1 MSNGIRLRQNE
12 EHSIEMLAAQRQLY
26 NDAKRYDWLSTAL
39 SVWIPFGMAIIL
51 LFISEDSLVGIV
63 SYIASIIS
71 AVISFMVDRIISNKK
86 ELAAFIQQKFD
97 TYIYTMPWDT
107 RIFGK
112 NRILNNEIAVYS
124 SKILS
129 DEEEKQSLYDWY
141 TPSVDEKELNEG
153 ILSCQRENVWW
164 DVGLR
169 KRFKIGSIIAIL
181 ILCIAIFVMGICKN
195 ESTVKLL
202 WRFAFVAPMLE
213 WLLNTIKQ
221 LNVDIHELQEL
232 DEKINDDESKS
243 IEDLQDIQKLIFDHR
258 KNCFAIPN
266 FFYKYFKD
274 NDEDK
279 AHRVASMN

>member
-26 NDAKRYDWLSTAL
+26 SNAKRYDWLSTVL

-51 LFISEDSLVGIV
+51 VFIPEDSLARIV
-63 SYIASIIS
+63 SYIVSITS
-71 AVISFMVDRIISNKK
+71 AVISFIVDGIINNKK
-86 ELAAFIQQKFD
+86 ELAAAIQQKFD
-97 TYIYTMPWDT
+97 TYIYNMPWDT

-112 NRILNNEIAVYS
+112 NRNLNNEIAVYS

-129 DEEEKQSLYDWY
+129 DEEEKKSLYDWY
-141 TPSVDEKELNEG
+141 TPLVDEKELKEG

-169 KRFKIGSIIAIL
+169 KRFKMGSIMAII
-181 ILCIAIFVMGICKN
+181 ILCMAVFIMGICKN

-202 WRFAFVAPMLE
+202 SRFAFVAPMLE
-213 WLLNTIKQ
+213 WLFSTIKQ
-221 LNVDIHELQEL
+221 LNKDINELQEL
-232 DEKINDDESKS
+232 DEIINDDESKS
-243 IEDLQDIQKLIFDHR
+243 MEDLQDIQKLIFIHR
-258 KNCFAIPN
+258 KDCFAIPN
-266 FFYKYFKD
+266 FFYKHFKD

-279 AHRVASMN
+279 AHRAASMH

>member
-26 NDAKRYDWLSTAL
+26 SNAKRYDWLSTVL

-51 LFISEDSLVGIV
+51 VFIPEDSLARIV
-63 SYIASIIS
+63 SYIVSITS
-71 AVISFMVDRIISNKK
+71 AVISFIVDGIINNKK
-86 ELAAFIQQKFD
+86 ELAAAIQQKFD
-97 TYIYTMPWDT
+97 TYIYNMPWDT

-112 NRILNNEIAVYS
+112 NRNLNNEIAVYS

-129 DEEEKQSLYDWY
+129 DEEEKKSLYDWY
-141 TPSVDEKELNEG
+141 TPLVDEKELKEG

-169 KRFKIGSIIAIL
+169 KRFKMGSIMAII
-181 ILCIAIFVMGICKN
+181 ILCIAVFIMGICKN

-202 WRFAFVAPMLE
+202 SRFAFVAPMLE
-213 WLLNTIKQ
+213 WLFSTIKQ
-221 LNVDIHELQEL
+221 LNKDINELQEL
-232 DEKINDDESKS
+232 DEIINDDESKS
-243 IEDLQDIQKLIFDHR
+243 IEDLQDIQKLIFIHR
-258 KNCFAIPN
+258 KDCFAIPN
-266 FFYKYFKD
+266 FFYKHFKD

-279 AHRVASMN
+279 AHRAASMH

>member
-26 NDAKRYDWLSTAL
+26 SNAKRYDWLSTVL

-51 LFISEDSLVGIV
+51 VFIPEDSLARIV
-63 SYIASIIS
+63 SYIVSITS
-71 AVISFMVDRIISNKK
+71 AVISFIVDGIINNKK
-86 ELAAFIQQKFD
+86 ELAAAIQQKFD
-97 TYIYTMPWDT
+97 TYIYNMPWDT

-112 NRILNNEIAVYS
+112 NKNLNNEIAVYS

-129 DEEEKQSLYDWY
+129 DEEEKKSLYDWY
-141 TPSVDEKELNEG
+141 TPLVDEKELKEG

-169 KRFKIGSIIAIL
+169 KRFKMGSIMAII
-181 ILCIAIFVMGICKN
+181 ILCMAVFIMGICKN

-202 WRFAFVAPMLE
+202 SRFAFVAPMLE
-213 WLLNTIKQ
+213 WLFSTIKQ
-221 LNVDIHELQEL
+221 LNKDINELQEL
-232 DEKINDDESKS
+232 DEIINDDESKS
-243 IEDLQDIQKLIFDHR
+243 IEDLQDIQKLIFIHR
-258 KNCFAIPN
+258 KDCFAIPN
-266 FFYKYFKD
+266 FFYKHFKD

-279 AHRVASMN
+279 AHRAASMH

>member
-26 NDAKRYDWLSTAL
+26 SNAKRYDWLSTAL

-51 LFISEDSLVGIV
+51 VFIPEDSLAGIV
-63 SYIASIIS
+63 SYIVSITS
-71 AVISFMVDRIISNKK
+71 AVISFIVDGIINNKK
-86 ELAAFIQQKFD
+86 ELAAAIQQKFD
-97 TYIYTMPWDT
+97 TYIYNMPWDT

-112 NRILNNEIAVYS
+112 NRNLNNEIAVYS

-129 DEEEKQSLYDWY
+129 DEEEKKFLYDWY
-141 TPSVDEKELNEG
+141 TPLVDEKELKEG

-169 KRFKIGSIIAIL
+169 KRFKMGSIMAII
-181 ILCIAIFVMGICKN
+181 ILCIAVFIMGICKN

-213 WLLNTIKQ
+213 WLFSTIKQ
-221 LNVDIHELQEL
+221 LNKDINELQEL
-232 DEKINDDESKS
+232 DEIINDDESKS
-243 IEDLQDIQKLIFDHR
+243 MEDLQDIQKLIFIHR
-258 KNCFAIPN
+258 KDCFAIPN
-266 FFYKYFKD
+266 FFYKHFKD

-279 AHRVASMN
+279 AHRAASMH

>member
-26 NDAKRYDWLSTAL
+26 NDAKKCDWLSTAL

-63 SYIASIIS
+63 SYVISIIS
-71 AVISFMVDRIISNKK
+71 AVISFVVDGIINNKK
-86 ELAAFIQQKFD
+86 ELAASIQQKFD

-112 NRILNNEIAVYS
+112 NRNLDNEIAVYS

-129 DEEEKQSLYDWY
+129 DEEEKKSLYDWY
-141 TPSVDEKELNEG
+141 TLSVDEKEIKEG
-153 ILSCQRENVWW
+153 ILCCQRENVWW

-169 KRFKIGSIIAIL
+169 KRFKMGSIIAIV
-181 ILCIAIFVMGICKN
+181 ILCITVFMMGICKN

-213 WLLNTIKQ
+213 WLFSTIKQ
-221 LNVDIHELQEL
+221 LNKDINKLQEL
-232 DEKINDDESKS
+232 DERINDGESKS
-243 IEDLQDIQKLIFDHR
+243 KEDLQDIQKLIFDHR

-266 FFYKYFKD
+266 FFYKHFKD

-279 AHRVASMN
+279 AHRAASMN

>member
-26 NDAKRYDWLSTAL
+26 SNAKRYDWLSTAL

-51 LFISEDSLVGIV
+51 VFIPEDSLAGIV
-63 SYIASIIS
+63 SYIVSITS
-71 AVISFMVDRIISNKK
+71 AVISFIVDGIINNKK
-86 ELAAFIQQKFD
+86 ELAAAIQQKFD
-97 TYIYTMPWDT
+97 TYIYNMPWDT

-112 NRILNNEIAVYS
+112 NRNLNNEIAVYS

-129 DEEEKQSLYDWY
+129 DEEEKKSLYDWY
-141 TPSVDEKELNEG
+141 TPLVDEKELKEG

-169 KRFKIGSIIAIL
+169 KRFKMGSIMAII
-181 ILCIAIFVMGICKN
+181 ILCIAVFIMGICKN
-195 ESTVKLL
+195 EITVKLL

-213 WLLNTIKQ
+213 WLFSTIKQ
-221 LNVDIHELQEL
+221 LNKDINELQEL
-232 DEKINDDESKS
+232 DEIINDDESKS
-243 IEDLQDIQKLIFDHR
+243 MEDLQDIQKLIFIHR
-258 KNCFAIPN
+258 KDCFAIPN
-266 FFYKYFKD
+266 FFYKHFKD

-279 AHRVASMN
+279 AHRAASMH

>member
-26 NDAKRYDWLSTAL
+26 SNAKRYDWLSTAL

-51 LFISEDSLVGIV
+51 VFIPEDSLAGIV
-63 SYIASIIS
+63 SYIVSITS
-71 AVISFMVDRIISNKK
+71 AVISFIVDGIINNKK
-86 ELAAFIQQKFD
+86 ELAAAIQQKFD
-97 TYIYTMPWDT
+97 TYIYNMPWDT

-112 NRILNNEIAVYS
+112 NRNLNNEIAVYS

-129 DEEEKQSLYDWY
+129 DEEEKKSLYDWY
-141 TPSVDEKELNEG
+141 TPLVDEKELKEG

-169 KRFKIGSIIAIL
+169 KRFKMGSIMAII
-181 ILCIAIFVMGICKN
+181 ILCMAVFIMGICKN

-202 WRFAFVAPMLE
+202 SRFAFVAPMLE
-213 WLLNTIKQ
+213 WLFSTIKQ
-221 LNVDIHELQEL
+221 LNKDINELQEL
-232 DEKINDDESKS
+232 DEIINDDESKS
-243 IEDLQDIQKLIFDHR
+243 MEDLQDIQKLIFIHR
-258 KNCFAIPN
+258 KDCFAIPN
-266 FFYKYFKD
+266 FFYKHFKD

-279 AHRVASMN
+279 AHRAASMH

>member
-26 NDAKRYDWLSTAL
+26 SNAKRYDWLSTAL

-51 LFISEDSLVGIV
+51 VFIPEDSLARIV
-63 SYIASIIS
+63 SYIVSITS
-71 AVISFMVDRIISNKK
+71 AVISFIVDGIINNKK
-86 ELAAFIQQKFD
+86 ELAAAIQQKFD
-97 TYIYTMPWDT
+97 TYIYNMPWDT

-112 NRILNNEIAVYS
+112 NKNLNNEIAVYS

-129 DEEEKQSLYDWY
+129 DEEEKKSLYDWY
-141 TPSVDEKELNEG
+141 TPLVDEKELKEG

-169 KRFKIGSIIAIL
+169 KRFKMGSIMAII
-181 ILCIAIFVMGICKN
+181 ILCMAVFIMGICKN

-202 WRFAFVAPMLE
+202 SRFAFVAPMLE
-213 WLLNTIKQ
+213 WLFSTIKQ
-221 LNVDIHELQEL
+221 LNKDINELQEL
-232 DEKINDDESKS
+232 DEIINDDESKS
-243 IEDLQDIQKLIFDHR
+243 IEDLQDIQKLIFIHR
-258 KNCFAIPN
+258 KDCFAIPN
-266 FFYKYFKD
+266 FFYKHFKD

-279 AHRVASMN
+279 AHRAASMH

>member
-26 NDAKRYDWLSTAL
+26 SDAKRYDWLSTAL
-39 SVWIPFGMAIIL
+39 SVWVPFGLAIIL
-51 LFISEDSLVGIV
+51 LFISEDSPVGVV

-71 AVISFMVDRIISNKK
+71 AIISFMVDGIINNKK
-86 ELAAFIQQKFD
+86 ELAASIQQKFD
-97 TYIYTMPWDT
+97 TYIYNMSWDM

-112 NRILNNEIAVYS
+112 NRNLNNEIAVYS

-129 DEEEKQSLYDWY
+129 DEEEKKSLYDWY
-141 TPSVDEKELNEG
+141 TPSVDGKELKEG

-169 KRFKIGSIIAIL
+169 KRFKTGSIIVIF
-181 ILCIAIFVMGICKN
+181 ILCIAVFVMGICKN
-195 ESTVKLL
+195 ESIVKLL

-213 WLLNTIKQ
+213 WLFSTIKQ
-221 LNVDIHELQEL
+221 LNVDINELQEL
-232 DEKINDDESKS
+232 DERINDDESKS

-279 AHRVASMN
+279 AHRAASMN

>member
-26 NDAKRYDWLSTAL
+26 NDVKRYDWLSTAL

-51 LFISEDSLVGIV
+51 LFIPEDSPVGIV
-63 SYIASIIS
+63 SYMLSIVSACVSFIVDGIIS
-71 AVISFMVDRIISNKK
+71 SKK
-86 ELAAFIQQKFD
+86 ELAASIQQKFD
-97 TYIYTMPWDT
+97 IYTYTMPWNA

-112 NRILNNEIAVYS
+112 NKNLNNEIAFYS
-124 SKILS
+124 SKILYNPQ
-129 DEEEKQSLYDWY
+129 EKESLYDWY

-169 KRFKIGSIIAIL
+169 KKFRMGSIIAIVTF
-181 ILCIAIFVMGICKN
+181 CIAVFVMGICKN

-213 WLLNTIKQ
+213 WLLSTISQ
-221 LNVDIHELQEL
+221 LNEDINDLQEL
-232 DEKINDDESKS
+232 DESINSDELKS
-243 IEDLQDIQKLIFDHR
+243 MEDLQDIQKLIFEHR

-266 FFYKYFKD
+266 FFYKLFKD
-274 NDEDK
+274 NDEDR
-279 AHRVASMN
+279 AHRTASMD